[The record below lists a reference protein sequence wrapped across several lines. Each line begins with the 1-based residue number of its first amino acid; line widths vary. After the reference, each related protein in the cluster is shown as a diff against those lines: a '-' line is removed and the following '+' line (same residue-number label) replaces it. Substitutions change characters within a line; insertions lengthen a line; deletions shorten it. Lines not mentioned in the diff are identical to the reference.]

1 MSEERNGPPVYD
13 PEKVEKAVAR
23 FREAELPLAE
33 SLLASG
39 RLVVEDLARFRKE
52 VMQFRAEHGDAASRD
67 FARQELND
75 LIYDLQDAIAPTIRA
90 YNALLR
96 DLDQGMGPPE

>member
-1 MSEERNGPPVYD
+1 M
-13 PEKVEKAVAR
+13 PEDSRPNPIYNAEQVEKAVAR

-33 SLLASG
+33 SLLASA
-39 RLVVEDLARFRKE
+39 RLLLEDLTRFRQE
-52 VMQFRAEHGDAASRD
+52 VMQFRAEHGDPASRD
-67 FARQELND
+67 FARLELND